1 MAGDPKPELVWYKD
15 GEQIRPSDRLQLEHH
30 DDGNAYLIIP
40 KCTLNDDGNDNDN
53 AIGKFKQSSLGIY
66 RVIATNPHGSAYDK
80 CTAYVKK
87 APTEEIGKVNI
98 CQSKSWIIANI

>member
-53 AIGKFKQSSLGIY
+53 AIG
-66 RVIATNPHGSAYDK
+66 
-80 CTAYVKK
+80 
-87 APTEEIGKVNI
+87 
-98 CQSKSWIIANI
+98 